1 MKKIRKT
8 TFAAAAVAMA
18 LALGTVAG
26 CAAETTSA
34 SDDAP
39 DSSQTEAA
47 QEDVADDQAQQEAP
61 EAGVPVGDEDGAAD
75 ADAVEGETDGESV
88 ASDLED
94 AETQDTADVEAV
106 EADAASAGVSYAQVV
121 SVDGTLATLQY
132 GELTE
137 PEEEGRGWGFV
148 PEDGSFVVDLNS
160 VSIAN
165 AQTLA
170 VGDVVTVGGTGATED
185 TDAGDMVLEVVNL

>member
-1 MKKIRKT
+1 MEKIRKT

-34 SDDAP
+34 PDA
-39 DSSQTEAA
+39 SQTEAA
-47 QEDVADDQAQQEAP
+47 QEGAADDQAQQEAP
-61 EAGVPVGDEDGAAD
+61 QAGAAVGDEDGAAD
-75 ADAVEGETDGESV
+75 ADAVEDGAGGDPAASEAEDTDVQGP
-88 ASDLED
+88 AG
-94 AETQDTADVEAV
+94 TEAV
-106 EADAASAGVSYAQVV
+106 EADAATAGVSYAQVV
-121 SVDGTLATLQY
+121 SIDGTLATLQY
-132 GELTE
+132 GELAE

-148 PEDGSFVVDLNS
+148 PADGSFVVDLNS
-160 VSIAN
+160 VNIVN

-170 VGDVVTVGGTGATED
+170 VGDVVSVGGTGATQE